1 MNRMILGIGTARSGT
16 MSLARLLQAQG
27 LDVGHEDTTS
37 VPWDV
42 SRKPARFGR
51 LKRELESRDG
61 EVACWLTQAAPRLLE
76 EFSHAKV
83 IALHRP
89 KDDTVQSLLAH
100 MAGLRIRSDRPFGP
114 MVFPTYTDRDLKAG
128 WEAYWHDYQQ
138 AVNHLTEKWPE
149 RVLRIRTYRLEDG
162 PTQNQIADFLS
173 IPDWQHVDECHHNR
187 RVSQQ
192 NA

>member
-1 MNRMILGIGTARSGT
+1 MVLGIGTARSGT

-37 VPWDV
+37 VPWDL

-61 EVACWLTQAAPRLLE
+61 EVACWLTQAAHRLLDE
-76 EFSHAKV
+76 YDEARV

-89 KDDTVQSLLAH
+89 KDDTVESLLAQ

-114 MVFPTYTDRDLKAG
+114 MVFPTYTDRDLKEG
-128 WEAYWHDYQQ
+128 WEAYWEDYM
-138 AVNHLTEKWPE
+138 AYVEDLSVTWPD
-149 RVLRIRTYRLEDG
+149 RVFQVPTYQIENKH
-162 PTQNQIADFLS
+162 TQNRIADFLS